1 MSIVLWTLLFL
12 WGFWALYVLIMG
24 LYRAHLNKKLS
35 RISYVLGMPWLV
47 IGLIVDF
54 VANVTIA
61 SLVFLDPP
69 KELLVTARLQRY
81 NTQSI
86 RTWRSEWANWIC
98 TNLLDVFDPNGDHC

>member
-69 KELLVTARLQRY
+69 RELLVTARLQRY